1 MPGPSIN
8 DVNSFS
14 DFLYPPLGFPVRS
27 VDTVIMVL
35 HLNSEIAEL
44 LFPYFMHK
52 ISYFHRINLEIIKS
66 MLMLYYHA
74 ENSLKLTTTTAYVI
88 YGWSHR
94 KKRLQS
100 FHFSIATDKMAPV

>member
-66 MLMLYYHA
+66 ILNKYYLCYIIT
-74 ENSLKLTTTTAYVI
+74 LKI
-88 YGWSHR
+88 
-94 KKRLQS
+94 
-100 FHFSIATDKMAPV
+100 P